1 MDTNATIEHE
11 ESVQAEINE
20 VSPLVGI
27 RLPAV
32 PLRQKILFE
41 HSLLETSGEQRSR
54 RTWATL
60 LSVVLQCSL
69 VAVLILVPLWFTD
82 VLPKQQLVTFLVAPS
97 PPPPPPPPAAPASPT
112 TRVVKPTSDI
122 MNGKLRTP
130 DRIPNKVQMIREEEA
145 PPSLNVTGGVVGGVP
160 GGILG
165 GQLGGVIGGI
175 ISSTSKLA
183 MVPEPKAS
191 IAKRV
196 RVSQGVSQGLLIYRV
211 EPKYPPIA
219 QQAHIQGIVILTA
232 VIDKDGIIQRLQLV
246 SGHPI
251 LATVAI
257 DAVKQWRYK
266 PYLLNGQPVEAETT
280 VTVTFRLQP

>member
-1 MDTNATIEHE
+1 
-11 ESVQAEINE
+11 
-20 VSPLVGI
+20 
-27 RLPAV
+27 
-32 PLRQKILFE
+32 
-41 HSLLETSGEQRSR
+41 
-54 RTWATL
+54 
-60 LSVVLQCSL
+60 
-69 VAVLILVPLWFTD
+69 
-82 VLPKQQLVTFLVAPS
+82 LVTFLVAP
-97 PPPPPPPPAAPASPT
+97 PPPPPPAPPAAPASAIV
-112 TRVVKPTSDI
+112 RVVKPTSDI
-122 MNGKLRTP
+122 MNGQLRTP
-130 DRIPNKVQMIREEEA
+130 DRIPNKVQMITEEEA
-145 PPSLNVTGGVVGGVP
+145 PPSLNVTGGVVGGVS
-160 GGILG
+160 GGIPG

-183 MVPEPKAS
+183 VVPEPKAA

-246 SGHPI
+246 SGHPM
-251 LATVAI
+251 LATAAI

-280 VTVTFRLQP
+280 VAVTFRLQR

>member
-1 MDTNATIEHE
+1 
-11 ESVQAEINE
+11 
-20 VSPLVGI
+20 
-27 RLPAV
+27 
-32 PLRQKILFE
+32 
-41 HSLLETSGEQRSR
+41 
-54 RTWATL
+54 
-60 LSVVLQCSL
+60 
-69 VAVLILVPLWFTD
+69 
-82 VLPKQQLVTFLVAPS
+82 
-97 PPPPPPPPAAPASPT
+97 
-112 TRVVKPTSDI
+112 
-122 MNGKLRTP
+122 MNGQLRTP
-130 DRIPNKVQMIREEEA
+130 DRIPKKVQMIREEEA
-145 PPSLNVTGGVVGGVP
+145 PPSLNVTGGVVGGVS

-183 MVPEPKAS
+183 VVPEPKAA

-219 QQAHIQGIVILTA
+219 QQAHIQGTVILTA

-246 SGHPI
+246 SGHPM
-251 LATVAI
+251 LATAAI

-280 VTVTFRLQP
+280 VTVTFRLQR